1 MFWDRYNGGY
11 ILAAYGLTLLIV
23 VGLIV
28 WIVLDGKRQR
38 QHLKDLEAR
47 GIRRR
52 SDRRALN
59 QADGANG

>member
-1 MFWDRYNGGY
+1 MFWERYNGGY

-23 VGLIV
+23 AGLIV

-38 QHLKDLEAR
+38 QHLRDLEAR

-52 SDRRALN
+52 SDRSAAKP
-59 QADGANG
+59 ADLANG

>member
-23 VGLIV
+23 VGLIA
-28 WIVLDGKRQR
+28 WIVLDGRRQR

-52 SDRRALN
+52 SDRRALK
-59 QADGANG
+59 QSDGVSG

>member
-23 VGLIV
+23 IGLIA
-28 WIVLDGKRQR
+28 WIVLDGRRQR

-52 SDRRALN
+52 SDRRASN
-59 QADGANG
+59 PVDAANG

>member
-1 MFWDRYNGGY
+1 MFWERYNGGY

-23 VGLIV
+23 LGLIV

-38 QHLKDLEAR
+38 QHLRDLEAR

-52 SDRRALN
+52 SDRSAAKP
-59 QADGANG
+59 ADLPNG

>member
-11 ILAAYGLTLLIV
+11 ILAAYGLTLLIML
-23 VGLIV
+23 GLIA

-52 SDRRALN
+52 SDRTAAR
-59 QADGANG
+59 QADVANG